1 MPRRFQCEPLGEI
14 ATVAL
19 RAALCLAKQPLL
31 LPLRLGLLAVPMARY
46 LTHYSGWNKS
56 WDEWLFD
63 DRLLKYNDDGLGLQE
78 KLKLARCACRWPPPR
93 KRFTTRS
100 LHAASRAHIGPD
112 AHWLPARRRPRAR
125 RARTS
130 TRHSQRDRG
139 RRCRRA
145 KAHSSGHKPICVG
158 L

>member
-1 MPRRFQCEPLGEI
+1 MPRRFQCEPLGGV

-78 KLKLARCACRWPPPR
+78 KLEVGPVRLSLAPAPQALYHSQFARCIPSSH
-93 KRFTTRS
+93 RS
-100 LHAASRAHIGPD
+100 
-112 AHWLPARRRPRAR
+112 
-125 RARTS
+125 
-130 TRHSQRDRG
+130 
-139 RRCRRA
+139 
-145 KAHSSGHKPICVG
+145 
-158 L
+158 